1 MQGNETSAVR
11 HLSFANIF
19 SSNNQIL
26 SIILL
31 TSNSFVS
38 SDVIKK
44 ITTFDITTS
53 GAIEV
58 QVGILEGMSRFSV
71 LEKEKLLEL
80 KLQLEE
86 LGDFWVDID
95 RVRISFIAKNIQY
108 FENRID
114 DIMRALNEFEN
125 VKPLVYTKFL

>member
-1 MQGNETSAVR
+1 
-11 HLSFANIF
+11 
-19 SSNNQIL
+19 
-26 SIILL
+26 
-31 TSNSFVS
+31 
-38 SDVIKK
+38 VIKK